1 MRFDCACLKTN
12 ELQHH
17 GVKGMKWGQR
27 KDGLLRQP
35 QHSNLRFRTS
45 EYDYDD
51 SPGKTGKYTSY
62 GRAVQKAKDEGRY
75 IDNDYDA
82 RRNLNLTSD
91 QRSALARGEK
101 SP

>member
-1 MRFDCACLKTN
+1 MTTMILP
-12 ELQHH
+12 E
-17 GVKGMKWGQR
+17 
-27 KDGLLRQP
+27 
-35 QHSNLRFRTS
+35 
-45 EYDYDD
+45 
-51 SPGKTGKYTSY
+51 KTGKYTSY